1 MTVTSETLS
10 SIAAPEQLDS
20 RLGTLDFVDGFPSEI
35 EALA

>member
-1 MTVTSETLS
+1 VSGEALR
-10 SIAAPEQLDS
+10 SISVPDRVVS